1 MQNNTTCQ
9 LMEELSSSNVLTSS
23 LLFTLLSCAIIIPM
37 ALLASYHLWFSRT
50 ASLFHKNLRIII
62 QFHLLGFLIHSGGR
76 FILHSIDLFNY
87 LFEDPCDMIP
97 NVWRCFWL
105 RLIYAIGLWITSTTV
120 IPLVLERWI
129 ATKYSNRYESTGCL
143 VGVVLVV
150 LQSVVCAV
158 HILILYSGSQIE
170 GVVMAYCM
178 VARDSKVNVGEIN
191 GYATVV
197 VQLLARFFF
206 QYLYKRN
213 EKLRKEQL
221 ASSLSTRF
229 QLEQNL
235 LVMDILKMFAN
246 MSTIYL
252 GLHAFSFIGVLKLK
266 HIVTPPVYFALV
278 ELNSSYPIYGIV
290 SILLMYYMLHSN
302 RQKIHNNLQIHV
314 NSKWNGECFDKR

>member
-62 QFHLLGFLIHSGGR
+62 QFHLLGFLIHSGDR

-129 ATKYSNRYESTGCL
+129 ATKYN
-143 VGVVLVV
+143 
-150 LQSVVCAV
+150 AV

-170 GVVMAYCM
+170 GVVMTYCM

-197 VQLLARFFF
+197 VQLLARIVF

-314 NSKWNGECFDKR
+314 NSKWNGEFFDKR